1 MYIRILFTA
10 LIAGMLV
17 VGAAP
22 SAWGSAQLDALINP
36 NNSES
41 PFEIKYQ
48 RSAFIEYED
57 GGQIADALRGT
68 SGSIAFTL
76 SDGDPEVENL
86 KGLINQNIRF
96 AQSPTSIKELNV
108 DYLVTLSGNQELT
121 SIDYKIVLT
130 GTLQDYII
138 VEGQGAGRSTIDI
151 GWRDL
156 TADGPVSMQGGEIN
170 LPISAID
177 QLAPDV
183 AAAIQGEA
191 RDLLERPLIDATQ
204 IHNQPIATWHFLFD
218 ATGINED
225 ARQFGLSDEIAG
237 FVVSKFTMGESS
249 IREGIKIE
257 REFEATFTHDREYTV
272 RTLES
277 SDSASLSVIGFA
289 LGGSLDDTEILGV
302 TPEPPEGA
310 SIKPTGDFPV
320 FIIYGMAGLAA
331 VGGGAFFLFS
341 NRTLKKVA
349 NMGQQGIDPSRLI
362 AYQTS
367 SSAGGYQ
374 TNRAEAQLRDSD
386 GYQKHRSVYDE
397 AQDSQK
403 DDDDAPQS
411 TKGAMPKGW

>member
-1 MYIRILFTA
+1 MNIRILFTA

-22 SAWGSAQLDALINP
+22 SAWGSAQLDALINS

-48 RSAFIEYED
+48 RSVFIEYED

-68 SGSIAFTL
+68 SGSLAFTQ
-76 SDGDPEVENL
+76 SDGDPEVESL
-86 KGLINQNIRF
+86 KGLINQNIRS
-96 AQSPTSIKELNV
+96 AQSLTSIKELNV
-108 DYLVTLSGNQELT
+108 DYLVILSGNQELT

-138 VEGQGAGRSTIDI
+138 VEGQGAGRSIIDI

-170 LPISAID
+170 LPISAIT

-218 ATGINED
+218 ATGINAD
-225 ARQFGLSDEIAG
+225 ALQFGLSDEIAG

-289 LGGSLDDTEILGV
+289 VRDSLYGTEVLGV
-302 TPEPPEGA
+302 TPEGA

-341 NRTLKKVA
+341 NRALKKEA
-349 NMGQQGIDPSRLI
+349 NMGQQGIDPSRLT

-386 GYQKHRSVYDE
+386 DYQKHRSVYDE

>member
-1 MYIRILFTA
+1 M
-10 LIAGMLV
+10 
-17 VGAAP
+17 
-22 SAWGSAQLDALINP
+22 
-36 NNSES
+36 ES
-41 PFEIKYQ
+41 
-48 RSAFIEYED
+48 
-57 GGQIADALRGT
+57 
-68 SGSIAFTL
+68 
-76 SDGDPEVENL
+76 L
-86 KGLINQNIRF
+86 KGLINQNILS
-96 AQSPTSIKELNV
+96 AQSLTSIKELNV

-138 VEGQGAGRSTIDI
+138 VEGQGVGRSIIDI

-170 LPISAID
+170 LPISAIT

-183 AAAIQGEA
+183 AAVIQGEA

-225 ARQFGLSDEIAG
+225 ALQFGLSEEIAG

-289 LGGSLDDTEILGV
+289 VGDSLYGTEILGV

-341 NRTLKKVA
+341 NRALKKEE
-349 NMGQQGIDPSRLI
+349 NMGQQGIDPSRLT

-374 TNRAEAQLRDSD
+374 TNRAEAQLRDGD
-386 GYQKHRSVYDE
+386 DYQKHRSVYDE
-397 AQDSQK
+397 TQDSQK
-403 DDDDAPQS
+403 DDDDTPQS

>member
-1 MYIRILFTA
+1 MNIRILFTA

-48 RSAFIEYED
+48 RSVFIEYED

-68 SGSIAFTL
+68 SGSLAFTQ
-76 SDGDPEVENL
+76 SDGDPEVESL
-86 KGLINQNIRF
+86 KGLINQNIRS
-96 AQSPTSIKELNV
+96 AQSLTSIKELNV
-108 DYLVTLSGNQELT
+108 DYLVILSGNQELT

-138 VEGQGAGRSTIDI
+138 VEGQGAGRSIIDI

-170 LPISAID
+170 LPISAIT

-191 RDLLERPLIDATQ
+191 RDLLERPLIDAAQ

-225 ARQFGLSDEIAG
+225 ALRFGLSDEIAG

-249 IREGIKIE
+249 IREGIKTE

-289 LGGSLDDTEILGV
+289 VGDSLYGTEVLGV
-302 TPEPPEGA
+302 TPEAPE
-310 SIKPTGDFPV
+310 SLKPTGDFPV

-341 NRTLKKVA
+341 NRALKKEA
-349 NMGQQGIDPSRLI
+349 NMGQQGIDPSRLT

-386 GYQKHRSVYDE
+386 DYQKHRSVYDE